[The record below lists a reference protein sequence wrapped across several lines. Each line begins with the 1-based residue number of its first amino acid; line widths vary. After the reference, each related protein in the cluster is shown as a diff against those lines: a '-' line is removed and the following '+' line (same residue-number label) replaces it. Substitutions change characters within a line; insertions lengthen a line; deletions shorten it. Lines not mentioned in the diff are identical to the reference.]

1 MKFQSF
7 RNRVEINPK
16 YIQNNILKYYE
27 EKKKSKNDPTR
38 LTYCQA
44 IININIDMLDHLAD
58 RGEISPEELNIFK
71 NQLWEYYG
79 SYYG

>member
-7 RNRVEINPK
+7 KSMVEIDSK

-27 EKKKSKNDPTR
+27 EKKKAKNDPTR

-44 IININIDMLDHLAD
+44 IINANIDILNHLAD
-58 RGEISPEELNIFK
+58 IGEINSEELNIFK
-71 NQLWEYYG
+71 NQIRDHYG
-79 SYYG
+79 SYYE

>member
-7 RNRVEINPK
+7 KSRVEIDPK

-27 EKKKSKNDPTR
+27 EKKKAKNNSTR

-44 IININIDMLDHLAD
+44 IININMDMLDHLAD

-71 NQLWEYYG
+71 SQLWEYYG

>member
-7 RNRVEINPK
+7 KSRVEIDPK

-27 EKKKSKNDPTR
+27 EKKKAKNNSTR

-44 IININIDMLDHLAD
+44 IINANIDILNHLAD
-58 RGEISPEELNIFK
+58 IGEINSEELNIFK
-71 NQLWEYYG
+71 NQIMDHYG
-79 SYYG
+79 SYYE

>member
-7 RNRVEINPK
+7 KSIVEIDSK

-27 EKKKSKNDPTR
+27 EKKKAKNDPTR
-38 LTYCQA
+38 LAYCQA
-44 IININIDMLDHLAD
+44 IININMDMLDHLAD

-71 NQLWEYYG
+71 SQLWEYYG